1 MPLARWVTVRS
12 QKAVSVA
19 GMTMFSCPRECG
31 RVPVLSPQRKRND
44 TASSL
49 AAFIELLVS
58 IFGFPTD

>member
-1 MPLARWVTVRS
+1 MRS